1 MHRKCPD
8 ILISIVTTFS
18 FHTYVH
24 PELAQILELANTLN
38 TLSLELAPLYEI
50 IVLLQVCYCEGKG

>member
-1 MHRKCPD
+1 MHRKCPN

-18 FHTYVH
+18 FHMCVH
-24 PELAQILELANTLN
+24 AKLARILELANTLN